1 MSLRAEARVG
11 SAGHND
17 GNHLLEKIMRSGEV
31 LIAPSILSAD
41 FSRLCEEIQAVEE
54 AGADIIHLDIMD
66 GHFVPNITIGPVVL
80 SSLRKCTDLPFDCHL
95 MIENPDRFIEAFAD
109 AGADMISVHQEAC
122 THLDRSLN
130 LIRENGAKAGIVF
143 NPATGMDQLRYTTD
157 LVDYILLM
165 SVNPGFG
172 GQKFIPG
179 SLGKLRDLTNLL
191 DELKMDVQIEIDG
204 GIRPE
209 NAGDVIEA
217 GARILVAGSAIFH
230 NPPYGEVISRMR
242 NPVLVA

>member
-1 MSLRAEARVG
+1 
-11 SAGHND
+11 
-17 GNHLLEKIMRSGEV
+17 MRSGEV

>member
-1 MSLRAEARVG
+1 
-11 SAGHND
+11 
-17 GNHLLEKIMRSGEV
+17 MRSGEV

-179 SLGKLRDLTNLL
+179 SLGKLRDLTKLL
-191 DELKMDVQIEIDG
+191 DELKLDVQIEIDG